1 MKVKS
6 IKIVIIGLFLLV
18 CFVPFSVAARG
29 VGVDAVSAPKLYNE
43 GFNVLDQNGK
53 FDNWE
58 QSDNVSWVYT
68 SKVKENVLKEDKC
81 AFISGD
87 SVADREFV
95 TLKCVDSGDFRFSLS
110 AGVAYV
116 ASINYFATQS
126 ATLIIKYAKS
136 NTNTLYSESFEV
148 GAGKWNKASVKFTP
162 ENDSPV
168 KIRFEIT
175 NLVGDIY
182 LDDAY
187 LGIDGEPGAL
197 NIDYGAYL
205 RLEKNSSGIRFRGKI
220 DKNYLDKIKADSSKT
235 DISYGIL
242 LTKTYPEPI
251 DYTTPEEITADIF
264 TVDELTAYNIPFIL
278 MEATKIYNGNSCD
291 ADGFYGFNCALIN
304 IKEENFKQSFSAR
317 TYLRYTENGS
327 IVYEYSDYDEKA
339 NARSVE
345 KMVEKAWAEKD
356 IFTDKELL
364 LLQEYRDRLS
374 SLA

>member
-6 IKIVIIGLFLLV
+6 IKIVIIGLFLLIW
-18 CFVPFSVAARG
+18 FVPFSVATRG
-29 VGVDAVSAPKLYNE
+29 VDVDAVSAPKLYNE

-58 QSDNVSWVYT
+58 QSDNVGWAYT

-110 AGVAYV
+110 AGVTYV
-116 ASINYFATQS
+116 ASINYFVTQS

-162 ENDSPV
+162 ENDSSV

-264 TVDELTAYNIPFIL
+264 TVDELTAYNIPFIF

-291 ADGFYGFNCALIN
+291 TDSFYGFNCALIN

-327 IVYEYSDYDEKA
+327 IVYEYSDYSAGE
-339 NARSVE
+339 NARSLEQLVN
-345 KMVEKAWAEKD
+345 KAYAEKE
-356 IFTDKELL
+356 IFSEDEQILL
-364 LLQEYRDRLS
+364 EQYKLLVG
-374 SLA
+374 